1 MQSRDFVYWL
11 QGFFE
16 LSKPTELNAE
26 QTLAIRNHLAMVF
39 VHEIDPAFPEKEKLQ
54 EIHNEPDGN
63 AKVTSPLPRS
73 ISVDLAHP
81 FSPGDIKYNC

>member
-1 MQSRDFVYWL
+1 MTSRDFVYWL

-39 VHEIDPAFPEKEKLQ
+39 VHEIDPSFPEQEKLR
-54 EIHNEPDGN
+54 EVHNEPDGN
-63 AKVTSPLPRS
+63 AKVTAPLPRS
-73 ISVDLAHP
+73 IPVDLGP
-81 FSPGDIKYNC
+81 PYSSRDIKYNC